1 MYKMDETGRRIL
13 NELIENSRQS
23 YRSLAKNTK
32 VSIVTIAKRLK
43 QFKKEKIINQFTTRV
58 DYDKLGY
65 DIHVLIMIRV
75 SKGKELEVENKLKN
89 DSNIMAVY
97 DTTGEFDVLV
107 IARFKNRR
115 ELDVF
120 IKKMQ
125 TYDFVQRTVTAL
137 ILKTIKEERI
147 KI

>member
-1 MYKMDETGRRIL
+1 MYEMDETGRRIL

-75 SKGKELEVENKLKN
+75 SKGQESEVENRLKS
-89 DSNIMAVY
+89 DSNFIAIY
-97 DTTGEFDVLV
+97 YTT
-107 IARFKNRR
+107 
-115 ELDVF
+115 
-120 IKKMQ
+120 
-125 TYDFVQRTVTAL
+125 
-137 ILKTIKEERI
+137 
-147 KI
+147 